1 MSKKSKK
8 DREVTE
14 TSIDE
19 SVPPIKILNYI
30 CTGKLTLFP
39 AIVMFLGC
47 GAGWL
52 LTFGDKTYSGGY
64 FEEEYRY
71 GIAGILLLLVA
82 LGLLAS
88 MLIWLVL
95 RVSFVITPNQFK
107 IMKSGLLRS
116 STLEFDMNLI
126 SLHYFRTHFIE
137 ERSWLQLVVREN
149 NQFYQ
154 IFSWKGKGNQ
164 KERFKRLFK
173 TLKKTVKEVQRK
185 NGLKI
190 PKMNSEIVS
199 TKERNFIGP
208 FSDRLK
214 QISSTED
221 QEYPLCIED
230 IPVVSYDSFFNHF
243 KSFKYLNFL
252 EEQEAVE
259 E

>member
-1 MSKKSKK
+1 
-8 DREVTE
+8 V
-14 TSIDE
+14 
-19 SVPPIKILNYI
+19 
-30 CTGKLTLFP
+30 
-39 AIVMFLGC
+39 
-47 GAGWL
+47 WL
-52 LTFGDKTYSGGY
+52 LTFGDKDYDNGY
-64 FEEEYRY
+64 FDAEYKY
-71 GIAGILLLLVA
+71 GIVGVLLLVVA
-82 LGLLAS
+82 LCLLAS

-95 RVSFVITPNQFK
+95 RVSFVVTPTQFK
-107 IMKSGLLRS
+107 VMKTGLLRS
-116 STLEFDMNLI
+116 STLEFDINLI

-137 ERSWLQLVVREN
+137 ERSWLQLVIREN

-173 TLKKTVKEVQRK
+173 TLKKTVKEVQKK
-185 NGLKI
+185 NGFTL

-243 KSFKYLNFL
+243 KKFKYLNNDF
-252 EEQEAVE
+252 E
-259 E
+259 